1 MAGGVP
7 LITHP
12 QQVCQDYLVGKQT
25 RLLFLASTNYR
36 ASKSLELIHA
46 DLCGPISLATIGGS
60 HYFMLLVDDFS
71 RWMWIYVIKTK
82 DQALLMFEK
91 FKRLVENSQNWHIK
105 ILRTDRGGGGEFLST
120 NFTRLCEDAGI
131 DRQYTAPYT
140 PQKNG
145 VVEQRNRTV
154 MGMA

>member
-12 QQVCQDYLVGKQT
+12 QQVCQDYLAGKQT

-46 DLCGPISLATIGGS
+46 DLCGPISLATIVGS

-105 ILRTDRGGGGEFLST
+105 ILRTDRGGGESFSQLTSLGCVKMRASIVNIRPRTHRSRTEWWSGET
-120 NFTRLCEDAGI
+120 
-131 DRQYTAPYT
+131 
-140 PQKNG
+140 
-145 VVEQRNRTV
+145 
-154 MGMA
+154 